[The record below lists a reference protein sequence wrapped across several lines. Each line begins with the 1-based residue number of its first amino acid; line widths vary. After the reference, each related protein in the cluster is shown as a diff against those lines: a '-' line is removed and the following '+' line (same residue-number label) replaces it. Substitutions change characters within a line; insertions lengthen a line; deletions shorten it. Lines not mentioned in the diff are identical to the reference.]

1 MGLDLGFDDRYCRP
15 TLWAELRMGGAAVS
29 RPGSRS
35 RAVIWNGRT
44 LLKPLVKK
52 HARLAAEFYLFEQR
66 WAKIQDFNSTYAT
79 HENFDLSSDREEVDH
94 HRI

>member
-15 TLWAELRMGGAAVS
+15 TLWAELRMGGAVS

-52 HARLAAEFYLFEQR
+52 HAGLAEEFYLFEQR
-66 WAKIQDFNSTYAT
+66 WAKIQDFNSTSAT